1 MKKIFSLIAL
11 LIISTNLFC
20 QQDTTRVP
28 FVAYWT
34 MGDSYN
40 FKVTKINQQWKEGE
54 LTKDKKEEYL
64 ASFTVIDSSANS
76 YTIRWAF
83 ENYLNDSYDIPDEYK
98 EIFSKYDILEILYAT
113 NELGAFN
120 EILNWEELGKTL
132 STMIDE
138 LVEVLGKDNKEL
150 YDILVKTMQPVKE
163 IFSSK
168 NGIENFVVRELQ
180 FFHFPL
186 GIEIDAKEPFFYV
199 DELPNMFGGNP
210 IKANAKLYIDT
221 VDFEEGFCVLN
232 QEQSLDQND
241 VKIMLTDFLK
251 KLEIGDKE
259 FDTIFDKAVVK
270 IDDYNVYE
278 YYYYPGVPHRIETNR
293 ESIINID
300 KENGRRIDK
309 TIIELLYEE

>member
-83 ENYLNDSYDIPDEYK
+83 ENYLNDSYDIPDEYQ
-98 EIFSKYDILEILYAT
+98 EIFSKYDILEILYTT

-150 YDILVKTMQPVKE
+150 HEILLKTMKPIKE
-163 IFSSK
+163 AFSTK
-168 NGIENFVVRELQ
+168 NGIENFVVGELQ

-186 GIEIDAKEPFFYV
+186 GIDIDAKEPSFYV

-221 VDFEEGFCVLN
+221 VDFEENFCVLK

>member
-83 ENYLNDSYDIPDEYK
+83 ENYLNDSYDIPDEYQ

-150 YDILVKTMQPVKE
+150 HGILFKTMKPIKE
-163 IFSSK
+163 AFSTK
-168 NGIENFVVRELQ
+168 NGIENFVVGELQ

-186 GIEIDAKEPFFYV
+186 GIDIDAKEPSFYV

-210 IKANAKLYIDT
+210 IKANVKLYIDT
-221 VDFEEGFCVLN
+221 VDFEENFCVLK

>member
-83 ENYLNDSYDIPDEYK
+83 ENYLNDSYDIPDEYQ
-98 EIFSKYDILEILYAT
+98 EIFSKYDILEILYTT

-150 YDILVKTMQPVKE
+150 HGILLKTMKPIKE
-163 IFSSK
+163 AFSTK
-168 NGIENFVVRELQ
+168 KGIENFVVGELQ

-221 VDFEEGFCVLN
+221 VDFEENFCVLK

>member
-11 LIISTNLFC
+11 IIISTNLFC

-83 ENYLNDSYDIPDEYK
+83 ENYLNDSYDIPDEYQ

-150 YDILVKTMQPVKE
+150 HEILLKTMKPIKE
-163 IFSSK
+163 AFSTK
-168 NGIENFVVRELQ
+168 NGIENFVVGELQ

-186 GIEIDAKEPFFYV
+186 GIDIDAKEPSFYV

-210 IKANAKLYIDT
+210 IKANVKLYIDT
-221 VDFEEGFCVLN
+221 VDFEENFCVLK

>member
-83 ENYLNDSYDIPDEYK
+83 ENYLNDSYDIPDEYQ

-150 YDILVKTMQPVKE
+150 HEILLKTMKPIKE
-163 IFSSK
+163 AFSTK
-168 NGIENFVVRELQ
+168 NGIENFVVGELQ

-186 GIEIDAKEPFFYV
+186 GIDIDAKEPSFYV

-210 IKANAKLYIDT
+210 IKANVKLYIDT
-221 VDFEEGFCVLN
+221 VDFEENFCVLK

>member
-83 ENYLNDSYDIPDEYK
+83 ENYLNDSYDIPDEYQ

-150 YDILVKTMQPVKE
+150 HEILFKTMKPIKE
-163 IFSSK
+163 AFSTK
-168 NGIENFVVRELQ
+168 NGIENFVVGELQ

-186 GIEIDAKEPFFYV
+186 GIDIDAKEPSFYV

-210 IKANAKLYIDT
+210 IKANVKLYIDT
-221 VDFEEGFCVLN
+221 VDFEENFCVLK